1 MSNYEAKVIEYCSER
16 IWPSGYETNTDLRRK
31 LITLVEDA
39 VINYGKNSSFFDE
52 VFGPR
57 GKEDALPCIESG
69 NVDERICAAC
79 ANADYLTE
87 EERLFLLKSFL
98 RRKTE
103 ADRRMREQIG
113 FVFVAANTLSV
124 MRELSA

>member
-1 MSNYEAKVIEYCSER
+1 MKGYEEKVLKYCRER
-16 IWPSGYETNTDLRRK
+16 ILPRGYEINADLRRK
-31 LITLVEDA
+31 LITLMEEA
-39 VINYGKNSSFFDE
+39 VINYGENSSFFDE

-57 GKEDALPCIESG
+57 GKEDVLPCIESG